1 MRSITKRLIARAALA
16 LLLIAGTAA
25 ALTVHP
31 QPALADCT
39 GTQC

>member
-1 MRSITKRLIARAALA
+1 MRSITKRLIARA